1 MAFHPRVVLLAELRQ
16 SKQDGWGSWCAKC
29 GISLTFKKEQAYPI
43 IPFKQGG
50 RRTPENCVVFCPD
63 CTAKLTNS
71 GVEAIPLSTIPYYR
85 KAPENWRQQC
95 K

>member
-1 MAFHPRVVLLAELRQ
+1 MGFHPRVVFLAMLRQ

-29 GISLTFKKEQAYPI
+29 GISLAFKNEQALPI

-50 RRTPENCVVFCPD
+50 RKTADNCVVFCPD
-63 CTAKLTNS
+63 CPAKLTNP
-71 GVEAIPLSTIPYYR
+71 GVEEIPMSAIPYYR
-85 KAPENWRQQC
+85 RVPENWVQQC